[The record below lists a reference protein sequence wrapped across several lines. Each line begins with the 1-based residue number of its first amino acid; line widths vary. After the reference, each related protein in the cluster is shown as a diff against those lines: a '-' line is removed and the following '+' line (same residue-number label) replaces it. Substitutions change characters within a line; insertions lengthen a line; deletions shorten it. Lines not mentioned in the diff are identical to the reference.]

1 MAKRIIAGLLSDG
14 RLQLW
19 AVNDSDGSMQ
29 TRWKQI
35 IHPDA
40 AWTNW
45 STFDGRV
52 KDIAAGNL
60 PDGRLQLF
68 AIGVDGMIYSRW
80 KQIIHPDAAWTN
92 WQQMNSGAMNRTFE
106 SIGAG
111 NLPDG
116 RLQLFIGDTS
126 GNIWSMWKQTIHP
139 DAAWTNFTNF

>member
-19 AVNDSDGSMQ
+19 AVNDSDGSIQ
-29 TRWKQI
+29 TRWKQ
-35 IHPDA
+35 
-40 AWTNW
+40 T
-45 STFDGRV
+45 T
-52 KDIAAGNL
+52 
-60 PDGRLQLF
+60 
-68 AIGVDGMIYSRW
+68 
-80 KQIIHPDAAWTN
+80 HPDAAWTN

-139 DAAWTNFTNF
+139 DAAWTNLTNF